1 VVFFNPVQTLSQLLQ
16 DPLLFDRI
24 PTQVLSIPKI
34 YRKEDQNVERT
45 LSIIKPDGVAKNVI
59 GDVIKRFETAG
70 IKITAMKMLRLTKT
84 QAQGFYAVH
93 KERPFFDSLTD
104 FMTSGPI
111 VVLVLEGK
119 DVIAKNRKLMGATNF
134 KEAEEGT
141 IRREYATDI
150 EKNVVHGSDAPE
162 TAAFEISYFF
172 NNLEIQAR

>member
-1 VVFFNPVQTLSQLLQ
+1 M
-16 DPLLFDRI
+16 
-24 PTQVLSIPKI
+24 
-34 YRKEDQNVERT
+34 ERT
-45 LSIIKPDGVAKNVI
+45 LSIIKPDGVAKNII
-59 GDVIKRFETAG
+59 GEVIKRFESNG
-70 IKITAMKMLRLTKT
+70 IKIAAMKMIHLTKP

-111 VVLVLEGK
+111 VVMVLEGE

-162 TAAFEISYFF
+162 TAAFEIGYFF
-172 NNLEIQAR
+172 NALEIQAR

>member
-1 VVFFNPVQTLSQLLQ
+1 M
-16 DPLLFDRI
+16 
-24 PTQVLSIPKI
+24 
-34 YRKEDQNVERT
+34 ERT
-45 LSIIKPDGVAKNVI
+45 LSIIKPDGVEKNLI
-59 GDVIKRFETAG
+59 GEVVKRFESNG
-70 IKITAMKMLRLTKT
+70 IKIAAMKMIKLSKE

-111 VVLVLEGK
+111 VVMVLEGE

-134 KEAEEGT
+134 EEAEEGT
-141 IRREYATDI
+141 IRREYATNI

-172 NNLEIQAR
+172 NGLEIQKR